1 MKFGKTRGAPSEP
14 ATPDPAAL
22 ERAVAEGVLISRAA
36 AVVSVA
42 NSIVIRALRDDEHF
56 DHERTRE
63 AVRTILGRLA
73 AEQREQ
79 NERIGGERAKALKAK
94 GRSRHQHDYR
104 RGDDDTLWF
113 REKTYTAVAD
123 RLDELQ
129 SDDDFV
135 RDIVAAAV
143 DRAWGDVGAAI
154 VTKVSAVEAVD
165 PAYPDERDQ
174 RLRDLVEVDLAR
186 LLAQPPPGS
195 DGPRTV

>member
-1 MKFGKTRGAPSEP
+1 MFGKARATLSKP
-14 ATPDPAAL
+14 ATPDPVAL
-22 ERAVAEGVLISRAA
+22 ERAVSEGVLISRAA

-42 NSIVIRALRDDEHF
+42 NSIVIRALRDHEHF
-56 DHERTRE
+56 DHDRTRE

-113 REKTYTAVAD
+113 REKTYTAVAE

-129 SDDDFV
+129 SDDELV
-135 RDIVAAAV
+135 GGIVAA
-143 DRAWGDVGAAI
+143 
-154 VTKVSAVEAVD
+154 AVEAVD
-165 PAYPDERDQ
+165 PAYHDERDQ
-174 RLRDLVEVDLAR
+174 RLRALVDEDIAR

-195 DGPRTV
+195 DAPRSF

>member
-1 MKFGKTRGAPSEP
+1 MFGKARATLSKP
-14 ATPDPAAL
+14 ATPDPVAL
-22 ERAVAEGVLISRAA
+22 ERAVSEGVLISRAA

-42 NSIVIRALRDDEHF
+42 NSIVIRALRDHEHF
-56 DHERTRE
+56 DHDRTRE

-113 REKTYTAVAD
+113 REKTYTAVAE

-129 SDDDFV
+129 SDDEFV
-135 RDIVAAAV
+135 GGIVAAAV
-143 DRAWGDVGAAI
+143 ERAWGDVGAVI

-165 PAYPDERDQ
+165 PAYHDERDQ
-174 RLRDLVEVDLAR
+174 RLRALVDEDIAR

-195 DGPRTV
+195 DAPRSF

>member
-1 MKFGKTRGAPSEP
+1 MKFRRARSVPSAP
-14 ATPDPAAL
+14 ATPDPVAL

-104 RGDDDTLWF
+104 PGDDDTLWF

-129 SDDDFV
+129 SDDEFV
-135 RDIVAAAV
+135 GDIVASAV
-143 DRAWGDVGAAI
+143 DRAWGDVGAVI

-165 PAYPDERDQ
+165 PAYPVERDQ
-174 RLRDLVEVDLAR
+174 RLRALVDEDLAR
-186 LLAQPPPGS
+186 LLAQAPPGS
-195 DGPRTV
+195 DAPRSI

>member
-1 MKFGKTRGAPSEP
+1 MKFVKTRKAPSAP
-14 ATPDPAAL
+14 ATPDPVAL
-22 ERAVAEGVLISRAA
+22 ERAVSEGVLISRAA

-56 DHERTRE
+56 DHERTRG

-113 REKTYTAVAD
+113 REKTYTAVAE
-123 RLDELQ
+123 RLDELR
-129 SDDDFV
+129 SDEGFV
-135 RDIVAAAV
+135 DGIVAAAV
-143 DRAWGDVGAAI
+143 DRAWGDVGAVI
-154 VTKVSAVEAVD
+154 VTKVAAVEAVD
-165 PAYPDERDQ
+165 AAYPDERDQ
-174 RLRDLVEVDLAR
+174 RLRALVDEDIAGLVAR
-186 LLAQPPPGS
+186 GRPDAGAPDPS
-195 DGPRTV
+195 

>member
-1 MKFGKTRGAPSEP
+1 MRFGRTRKAPSEP
-14 ATPDPAAL
+14 ATPDPVAFD
-22 ERAVAEGVLISRAA
+22 RAIGEGVLIARAA
-36 AVVSVA
+36 AVISVA

-79 NERIGGERAKALKAK
+79 NERISGERAKAVKAK

-104 RGDDDTLWF
+104 KGDDDTLWF
-113 REKTYTAVAD
+113 REKTYTAVAE
-123 RLDELQ
+123 RLDALQ
-129 SDDDFV
+129 ADDEFV
-135 RDIVAAAV
+135 GGIVASAV
-143 DRAWGDVGAAI
+143 DRAWNDVGAVI
-154 VTKVSAVEAVD
+154 VTKVRAVEAVD

-174 RLRDLVEVDLAR
+174 RLRAFVDEDIAR

-195 DGPRTV
+195 DAPRSF